1 VLHDI
6 VLWLF
11 VVFSGISVGAGL
23 YEMRV
28 NVPRWFGSVR
38 GSALSVNVDAITTDD
53 SGRRFWGFVT
63 TVPLTLLTVASCV
76 VAWNPVTARERWW
89 LAGAAVML
97 VERLG
102 TFAYFI
108 PTLLKLM
115 RAEHLPPGQAE
126 KLAGHW
132 MRLNR
137 IRSMLALA
145 GWLAAL
151 KALSL

>member
-1 VLHDI
+1 MLPDI

-28 NVPRWFGSVR
+28 NVPRWFTSAR
-38 GSALSVNVDAITTDD
+38 GSAMSVNVDAITTDD
-53 SGRRFWGFVT
+53 SGRRFWGYVT

-76 VAWNPVTARERWW
+76 IAWNPVTGRERWW

-97 VERLG
+97 AERVG

-115 RAEHLPPGQAE
+115 QAEHLPRGQAE
-126 KLAGHW
+126 QLARRW
-132 MRLNR
+132 VRRNR
-137 IRSMLALA
+137 IRSVLALA
-145 GWLAAL
+145 AWLAAL
-151 KALSL
+151 KSLSL

>member
-1 VLHDI
+1 M

-28 NVPRWFGSVR
+28 NVPRWFTPIR
-38 GSALSVNVDAITTDD
+38 GSAVSVNVDAITTDD
-53 SGRRFWGFVT
+53 SGRRFWGYVT
-63 TVPLTLLTVASCV
+63 TVPLTLLTVAGCV
-76 VAWNPVTARERWW
+76 IAWNPATARERWW
-89 LAGAAVML
+89 PAGAAVML
-97 VERLG
+97 AERLG

-108 PTLLKLM
+108 PTLLKLVQ
-115 RAEHLPPGQAE
+115 AEHLPPGQAE
-126 KLAGHW
+126 QLARRW
-132 MRLNR
+132 MRRNR
-137 IRSMLALA
+137 IRSVLAFA